1 MPSPRKEL
9 AARLLRAGA
18 RLRGVALSADR
29 EDMVRMREVLHRSG
43 VGPGQVVGLA
53 GLPGSELL
61 VAIAAVWAVDAV
73 PRPSAEGAP
82 PVGCHYVLSP
92 TGLFESGEDLPLEH
106 DVTALLHATSGSSA
120 VAKVAR
126 RSVASVLQEAN
137 GYRDG
142 LGLCAADRISV
153 PVSLA
158 HSFGSGVALSALL
171 SGCDVYADNKRLPST
186 LAADMDG
193 GLLNKLAV
201 TPSLGQLLARTRR
214 SGTRTVDVVLVGAGV
229 LAEGPSEELADR
241 FGVKITVGYGSTE
254 TGGTF
259 IGSNGIGAPI
269 AGVEVAWPQIGQEG
283 QLVLRIVTPVL
294 GYANEAPR
302 TSPIWRTGDIVIRE
316 APLVVRYVRR
326 VSDDR
331 IRLNGSFVDVAPL
344 REEAERI
351 PGVSEHA
358 VVVAPEQQSAG
369 VEALYLVLASETLTP
384 SALLRQ
390 LRWRGPPVRVVTC
403 RSLPRNGMGKLDRA
417 ALVQMVRAA

>member
-1 MPSPRKEL
+1 MPSPRQDL
-9 AARLLRAGA
+9 AARLLGADA
-18 RLRGVALSADR
+18 RLWGVALSADR
-29 EDMVRMREVLHRSG
+29 EDMVRMREVLRESG

-53 GLPGSELL
+53 GLPGPELL

-73 PRPSAEGAP
+73 PRPSTEGAP
-82 PVGCHYVLSP
+82 PARCHYALSP
-92 TGLFESGEDLPLEH
+92 TGLLESGEDLPLEH
-106 DVTALLHATSGSSA
+106 DATALLHATSGSSA

-137 GYRDG
+137 GYREG
-142 LGLCAADRISV
+142 LGLCPADRISV
-153 PVSLA
+153 PVPVA

-171 SGCDVYADNKRLPST
+171 SGCDVYADNKRLPSA

-193 GLLNKLAV
+193 GLLNKVAV

-214 SGTRTVDVVLVGAGV
+214 SGTCTVDAVLVGAGV
-229 LAEGPSEELADR
+229 LAEGLSEELADR
-241 FGVKITVGYGSTE
+241 FGVKVTVGYGSTE

-259 IGSNGIGAPI
+259 IGSSGIGAPI
-269 AGVEVAWPQIGQEG
+269 AGVDVVWPETGQEG
-283 QLVLRIVTPVL
+283 QLVLRTVTPVL
-294 GYANEAPR
+294 GYMNEAPR
-302 TSPIWRTGDIVIRE
+302 TSPIWRTADIVVRE
-316 APLVVRYVRR
+316 APSAVRYVRR

-331 IRLNGSFVDVAPL
+331 IRLNGSFVNVAPL
-344 REEAERI
+344 REAAERI

-358 VVVAPEQQSAG
+358 FVVAPEQRSAG
-369 VEALYLVLASETLTP
+369 VEALYLVLASAILTP
-384 SALLRQ
+384 PALARQ